1 VLRVGNSNTRQLGQ
15 FFTKNSDVQ
24 RVMCDL
30 VANQVG
36 EALEPSAGEGHLAAA
51 LHDARPDLN
60 MTCVE
65 LDKSVKWVHGDLL
78 LCQEDFFSWSKTR
91 LAQYNVILG
100 NPPYVAW
107 KEALSTTKKHAQDA
121 AVIYSGK
128 VNLYQ
133 LFFDRCIDLLAPGGE
148 LVLIVPG
155 EWVFSTAAA
164 PLRAKIAKLG
174 AVTDFIHCG
183 EEKLFSDAAVPF
195 LCIVRFVKGA
205 AQKDLRWWPSFEKAS
220 LAKKPE
226 KRVLLTQDDRWL
238 ILPKKTAAQIRSWG
252 RLSDQFDVRVG
263 LVSGADDVFRL
274 TDPSKVEPEC
284 IKKQVTSERKLV
296 DFVFVDNHSTLHDVP
311 PLARKLL
318 RKHKTR
324 LESRR
329 IRVFNKN
336 NWWHYGAV
344 RNLAHMESSTPRFFA
359 MAKTRHSKPFFKV
372 SKAKYFNGGVLGV
385 FRKPSATISI
395 DAAVKL
401 LNSENYRVVL
411 QGMLLVSGDKLTLQ
425 PSTLLD
431 APFPLSVLELE
442 NFLQ

>member
-1 VLRVGNSNTRQLGQ
+1 MGNSNTRQLGQ
-15 FFTKNSDVQ
+15 FFTKNADVQ

-30 VANQVG
+30 VTTRSG

-51 LHDARPDLN
+51 LHKALPNLK

-65 LDKSVKWVHGDLL
+65 LDKSVKWEHDELALVR
-78 LCQEDFFSWSKTR
+78 EDFFRWSKTQH
-91 LAQYNVILG
+91 AQYDVILG

-107 KEALSTTKKHAQDA
+107 KETLSTTKKHAHDVA
-121 AVIYSGK
+121 SCYSGK

-148 LVLIVPG
+148 MVLIIPG

-164 PLRAKIAKLG
+164 PLRAKISKLG

-205 AQKDLRWWPSFEKAS
+205 TQQDLRWWPSFEKAS
-220 LAKKPE
+220 LATKPE
-226 KRVLLTQDDRWL
+226 KRVLLTRDSRWL
-238 ILPKKTAAQIRSWG
+238 ILPKKTAAQINTWG

-274 TDPSKVEPEC
+274 ADPSSVEPEC
-284 IKKQVTSERKLV
+284 VTKQVTSDRKLV
-296 DFVFVDNHSTLHDVP
+296 NFVFADSYSALRDVP
-311 PLARKLL
+311 PLTRKLL
-318 RKHKTR
+318 RSHKSR

-359 MAKTRHSKPFFKV
+359 MVKTRHSKPFFKV
-372 SKAKYFNGGVLGV
+372 AKAKYFNGGVLGI

-401 LNSENYRVVL
+401 LNSDKYRVVL

-431 APFPLSVLELE
+431 APFPSSITEME
-442 NFLQ
+442 NFLK